1 MVLGTEPR
9 TWASLASPLRATLPD
24 PLQMSS
30 NIVNLKTAD
39 HSVLLGACADAIH
52 FYVDIQTLH
61 EPKDSGI
68 EVNSELDILLMNKGG
83 KVPFPHYMTTEKTIL
98 K

>member
-1 MVLGTEPR
+1 
-9 TWASLASPLRATLPD
+9 
-24 PLQMSS
+24 MSS

-39 HSVLLGACADAIH
+39 HSVLLGACADAIR

-61 EPKDSGI
+61 ELKDSGI
-68 EVNSELDILLMNKGG
+68 EVNSESDILLMNKGG